1 MYAFVWS
8 LHVFFVTTH
17 LFDDNDKSWPISG
30 EQNDPLNMR
39 DACDFGRKI
48 LFEVNK
54 MNKANLQAFIRTA
67 YDDSA
72 LEVFN

>member
-1 MYAFVWS
+1 
-8 LHVFFVTTH
+8 
-17 LFDDNDKSWPISG
+17 
-30 EQNDPLNMR
+30 MR